1 MKEKK
6 ENRDRGFDERR
17 LYRRRRRIRNQI
29 IAYITVGIF
38 FAAIVVGAVIGIRKL
53 MGIIAERR
61 QAEEMERQLEDMEQP
76 EDESAVVEPP
86 EQIEGEQPEEDVD
99 WLEEIVETAIAPMPL
114 EDRVAGLFI
123 VTPEDITGVG
133 KVITAGDATQE
144 ALNKYAV
151 GGLVYFD
158 QNIVDKEQLTEMLS
172 KTAAMSK
179 YPIFLAV
186 DEEGGSVRR
195 VGNNL
200 DVAQVGDMAD
210 IGAGGDAMA
219 AYNAGAEIASYL
231 YELGFNLD
239 FAPVADIVA
248 DASSSAIG
256 KRSFGGDPAAVGD
269 MVSAAVGG
277 LQDTG
282 VSSCLKH
289 FPGIGGTTEDTHEG
303 MATLE
308 KTADDLR
315 AAEFMPFQA
324 GMDAGVHM
332 VMVSHVSAPNLSGD
346 NTPCSLSGEVITNL
360 LRGELG
366 YQGIVITDAMNMSAI
381 TEYYGADEAAVM
393 ALKAGADMILMP
405 EDFEAAYEGVLT
417 AVRDG
422 VITEEQ
428 INESLRRIFRVKYR
442 DRVDQDGN
450 VVDVISGQQ
459 EQTAG
464 EGEGQEDAAEGG
476 GEEQAAE

>member
-1 MKEKK
+1 
-6 ENRDRGFDERR
+6 
-17 LYRRRRRIRNQI
+17 
-29 IAYITVGIF
+29 
-38 FAAIVVGAVIGIRKL
+38 
-53 MGIIAERR
+53 
-61 QAEEMERQLEDMEQP
+61 
-76 EDESAVVEPP
+76 
-86 EQIEGEQPEEDVD
+86 
-99 WLEEIVETAIAPMPL
+99 
-114 EDRVAGLFI
+114 
-123 VTPEDITGVG
+123 
-133 KVITAGDATQE
+133 
-144 ALNKYAV
+144 
-151 GGLVYFD
+151 
-158 QNIVDKEQLTEMLS
+158 
-172 KTAAMSK
+172 
-179 YPIFLAV
+179 
-186 DEEGGSVRR
+186 
-195 VGNNL
+195 
-200 DVAQVGDMAD
+200 
-210 IGAGGDAMA
+210 
-219 AYNAGAEIASYL
+219 
-231 YELGFNLD
+231 
-239 FAPVADIVA
+239 
-248 DASSSAIG
+248 
-256 KRSFGGDPAAVGD
+256 
-269 MVSAAVGG
+269 
-277 LQDTG
+277 
-282 VSSCLKH
+282 
-289 FPGIGGTTEDTHEG
+289 
-303 MATLE
+303 
-308 KTADDLR
+308 
-315 AAEFMPFQA
+315 MPFQA